1 MCIPCSLLCLSLL
14 SPLSLP
20 LSLFPS
26 PIISIPLPFIPREI
40 FSATSVLC
48 ITSCK
53 VLCLISHS
61 ILYFLPPLI
70 SSFFSSCTSSAASIC
85 SSFLSLSISL
95 NLKCNATFA
104 SSYLILSPLVS
115 ALAKDVIPGY
125 PIPLIR
131 IIIVNFLM

>member
-1 MCIPCSLLCLSLL
+1 MSVFLFVISPSFPLPLFLFLSLSFL
-14 SPLSLP
+14 GRFSPQHQYCALP
-20 LSLFPS
+20 L
-26 PIISIPLPFIPREI
+26 PL
-40 FSATSVLC
+40 
-48 ITSCK
+48 SCK

-70 SSFFSSCTSSAASIC
+70 SSFFSSCSSCSSSAASIC

-104 SSYLILSPLVS
+104 SSYLILSPLVF

>member
-1 MCIPCSLLCLSLL
+1 MSVFLFVISPSFPLPLFLFLSLSFL
-14 SPLSLP
+14 GRFSPQHQYCALP
-20 LSLFPS
+20 L
-26 PIISIPLPFIPREI
+26 PL
-40 FSATSVLC
+40 
-48 ITSCK
+48 SCK

-70 SSFFSSCTSSAASIC
+70 SSFFSSCTSSAASIV

-104 SSYLILSPLVS
+104 SSYLILSPLVF